1 MIKYIERIDQN
12 ILEVGKLPPDLLE
25 NLLAK
30 IPTDDPSVVLGP
42 KIGEDAAVVSLG
54 DKLLVAKSDPI
65 TFATA
70 NAGWYAVQINAN
82 DIACAGGVPKWFLAT
97 LLLPETIEPPECEAL
112 FSEII
117 DSCAQLNVSLIG
129 GHSEITLGIDRPIIL
144 GTMLGEVQADNLTYT
159 GKAQEGDSI
168 VLTKGISIEGTSIL
182 AREKS
187 QALLN
192 AGVSQD
198 TIDRGCQYLNTPGIS
213 VVPDAQIALH
223 SVRVHAMHDP
233 TEGGLFTGLKEIAKA
248 SGLGLAVEE
257 GSIAV
262 LPETEQICIA
272 LGLNPF
278 GLLASGALLITL
290 PSEDVPTLL
299 NEFDKHR
306 ILAWEI
312 GQMIAP
318 EEGLVLFGRAGE
330 EALPEFERDE
340 LASYLAITNK
350 DRSNPEF

>member
-1 MIKYIERIDQN
+1 M
-12 ILEVGKLPPDLLE
+12 EVGKLPHDLLE

-30 IPTDDPSVVLGP
+30 IPADDPTVVLGP

-65 TFATA
+65 TFATTH
-70 NAGWYAVQINAN
+70 AGWYAVQINAN
-82 DIACAGGVPKWFLAT
+82 DIACSGGIPKWFLAT

-117 DSCAQLNVSLIG
+117 DSCAQLNISLIG

-144 GTMLGEVQADNLTYT
+144 GTMLGVVEEDNLTYT
-159 GKAQEGDSI
+159 GRAQEGDSI
-168 VLTKGISIEGTSIL
+168 VLTKGIAIEGTSIL
-182 AREKS
+182 ARQKS
-187 QALLN
+187 DALLA

-198 TIDRGCQYLNTPGIS
+198 TIDRGCEYLNIPGIS
-213 VVPDAQIALH
+213 VVSDAQIALH
-223 SVRVHAMHDP
+223 SARVHAMHDP
-233 TEGGLFTGLKEIAKA
+233 TEGGLFTGLKEIAIA

-257 GSIAV
+257 GSIPV
-262 LPETEQICIA
+262 LPETEQICTA

-299 NEFDKHR
+299 NELEQKR

-318 EEGLVLFGRAGE
+318 EEGLVLFGRSGE
-330 EALPEFERDE
+330 EALPEFGRDE
-340 LASYLAITNK
+340 LASYLAIRHQ
-350 DRSNPEF
+350 DRFYPKP